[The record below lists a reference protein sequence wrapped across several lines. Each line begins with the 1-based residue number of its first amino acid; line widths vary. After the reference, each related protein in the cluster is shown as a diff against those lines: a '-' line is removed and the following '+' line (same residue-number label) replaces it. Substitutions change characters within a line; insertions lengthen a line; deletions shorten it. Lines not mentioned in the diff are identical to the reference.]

1 MANEPELGFGT
12 YRAEHVSGA
21 VILHADGETPTPG
34 YKVWLQEA
42 MIDVYPPEFT
52 LYWEPPGGLA
62 ADVLTPFHV
71 QAAAD
76 VPFEK
81 KSKPPKRIHA
91 RYGLFMGAVIVSTAN
106 AASDLSTRP

>member
-21 VILHADGETPTPG
+21 VIIHAEGETPTPG

-42 MIDVYPPEFT
+42 IIDVYPPEFT
-52 LYWEPPGGLA
+52 LYWEPPDGLA

-71 QAAAD
+71 QAEFPAD
-76 VPFEK
+76 EAVKQITVRDADGAHAVPV
-81 KSKPPKRIHA
+81 A
-91 RYGLFMGAVIVSTAN
+91 
-106 AASDLSTRP
+106 

>member
-12 YRAEHVSGA
+12 YRAEHISGA

-42 MIDVYPPEFT
+42 MMDVYPPEFT

-71 QAAAD
+71 QAEFPAD
-76 VPFEK
+76 EAVKQITVRDADGAHTVPV
-81 KSKPPKRIHA
+81 A
-91 RYGLFMGAVIVSTAN
+91 
-106 AASDLSTRP
+106 